1 MVAEH
6 AVWVY
11 GEARDGRLTPS
22 TRELISRAATLGS
35 ATVVLLGVRAEEAAE
50 NAGRHGTTAALVDPN
65 PAYDQHLTTPAVEA
79 LCYLIR
85 ERRPHVLMFGAS
97 YHGRDVASR
106 LAARLDCG
114 IIANAT
120 EIERSGEDYRVTAPW
135 GERTIA
141 TCELTFPGVR
151 LVLFRSKAFSAE
163 EKPSRCEVE
172 EFQAP
177 LSAEAKAVRIV
188 ETAEEESGGPS
199 LSDAGVVVSGGRGLG
214 DAESFRKVEELAQL
228 LGGAV
233 GASRG
238 AVDAGWRPAA
248 DLVGQSGTT
257 VKPSVYIA
265 CGISG
270 AVQHMTGM
278 KNAKVIVAINRD
290 PDAPIFR
297 SADLGIIG
305 DVNKILPQ
313 LIEEVR
319 RRKER

>member
-1 MVAEH
+1 MTDH
-6 AVWVY
+6 SVWVY
-11 GEARDGRLTPS
+11 GEARDGRLTS
-22 TRELISRAATLGS
+22 GTRELISCAATLGA
-35 ATVVLLGVRAEEAAE
+35 ATVVLFGARTEEAAE
-50 NAGRHGTTAALVDPN
+50 DAGRHGATAVLVDPN
-65 PAYDQHLTTPAVEA
+65 AAYDEHLTTPVVEA
-79 LCYLIR
+79 LDFLIR
-85 ERRPHVLMFGAS
+85 ERGPRVLMFGGS

-120 EIERSGEDYRVTAPW
+120 EIERSGEDYVVTTPW

-141 TCELTFPGVR
+141 TCQLTFPGVR
-151 LVLFRSKAFSAE
+151 LVLFRSQAFAAE
-163 EKPSRCEVE
+163 EKQSRCEVE
-172 EFQAP
+172 RFQLT
-177 LSAEAKAVRIV
+177 LSAEAKTVRIV
-188 ETAEEESGGPS
+188 ETVEEESEGPS

-214 DAESFRKVEELAQL
+214 DAESFHKVEELAQL

-278 KNAKVIVAINRD
+278 KNAKVIAAINRD